1 MYFFQGN
8 RSTEKRQAG
17 QRRNHLSW
25 PQEANDDS
33 KTIQKWLSQ
42 GITYLYF
49 GNGKKQVPGVETT
62 VAVIEVLESS
72 I

>member
-25 PQEANDDS
+25 PQDANDDS
-33 KTIQKWLSQ
+33 KTIQKRLSQ
-42 GITYLYF
+42 GTTYSYF
-49 GNGKKQVPGVETT
+49 GIGKKQMPGVETT
-62 VAVIEVLESS
+62 VGNRGS
-72 I
+72 